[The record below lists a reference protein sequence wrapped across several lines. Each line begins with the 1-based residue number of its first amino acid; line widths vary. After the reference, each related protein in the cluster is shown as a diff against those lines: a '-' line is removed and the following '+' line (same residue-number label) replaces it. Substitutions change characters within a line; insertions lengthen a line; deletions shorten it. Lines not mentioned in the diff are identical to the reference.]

1 MKTSCKNIYITMS
14 KNGGQ
19 YEAEEISA
27 GLNEMNSF
35 SFSCR
40 FLTFAA

>member
-1 MKTSCKNIYITMS
+1 MS

-19 YEAEEISA
+19 YEAEEMRA
-27 GLNEMNSF
+27 GLKEMNSF

>member
-1 MKTSCKNIYITMS
+1 MS

-19 YEAEEISA
+19 YEAEEMRA
-27 GLNEMNSF
+27 GLKEMNSF
-35 SFSCR
+35 SFSFFR